1 MGAAAGE
8 MLVPLLTGLLFSVVG
23 PRAVLAVNLVGC
35 LLAVAVFA
43 VFVAWARLARPSDSS
58 SSLPGHDT
66 DQMALVAK
74 DLDAD
79 SATNCSEGADTG
91 DDDQT
96 PMISPAQASL

>member
-23 PRAVLAVNLVGC
+23 PRVV
-35 LLAVAVFA
+35 LAVAVFA

-91 DDDQT
+91 EDDQT